1 MPLRA
6 ISSMSVTCQAP
17 KLGKMRSPSL
27 VFSGE
32 QSKGRFA
39 LGMLNVYEG
48 PIAPKTR
55 HFILFSDL
63 TVLKKSQKNLRSHF
77 LMKIFM
83 Q

>member
-1 MPLRA
+1 
-6 ISSMSVTCQAP
+6 
-17 KLGKMRSPSL
+17 MRSPSL

-83 Q
+83 QVIFMSIIFFFENNPFLKLR